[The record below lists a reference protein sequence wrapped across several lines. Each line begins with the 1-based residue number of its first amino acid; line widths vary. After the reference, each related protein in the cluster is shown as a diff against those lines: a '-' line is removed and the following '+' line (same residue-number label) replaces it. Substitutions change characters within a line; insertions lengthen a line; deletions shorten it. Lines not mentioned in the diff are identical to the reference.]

1 MCKDVSVAELPE
13 KLSFL
18 VQCSEVVGMEKTLI
32 VTEDPEEGWLCLS
45 SLTHG
50 NFMQCAFMW
59 HLKNHLK

>member
-18 VQCSEVVGMEKTLI
+18 VQVVGMEKTLI
-32 VTEDPEEGWLCLS
+32 ITEDPEEGWLCLS

-50 NFMQCAFMW
+50 NFV
-59 HLKNHLK
+59 

>member
-32 VTEDPEEGWLCLS
+32 ITEDPEEGWLCLS
-45 SLTHG
+45 CLLRMEILCSVLSCGT
-50 NFMQCAFMW
+50 
-59 HLKNHLK
+59 